1 MRIDGVEKETKSR
14 ILKIGIT
21 GSAGSGK
28 SLVRRAFSRLGVK
41 TLDCDRIARDVVAP
55 GEEGYDGVVEIFGPG
70 VIRADS
76 SLDRA
81 RLRNL
86 MVERPVLRKKLEAL
100 LHPLIT
106 SELFRRIKTGEYGRE
121 RACACEVPLLFEL
134 GMEKAFHAAVVVTA
148 DDAVLAE
155 RIAARDGVS
164 LSAAHKMLSLQM
176 AQDEKM
182 SRADYVIRNSG
193 SPEELFDT
201 VENYYSLIKKEFL
214 TRKI

>member
-1 MRIDGVEKETKSR
+1 MEKKSENR
-14 ILKIGIT
+14 ILKIGVT

-55 GEEGYDGVVEIFGPG
+55 GEKGYAGVIEIFGSN
-70 VIRADS
+70 VIRSDR

-86 MVERPVLRKKLEAL
+86 MVAQPALRKKLEAL

-106 SELFRRIKTGEYGRE
+106 GELFRRIEAGEYGRE

-134 GMEKAFHAAVVVTA
+134 GMEKEFHAAVVVTA

-155 RIAARDGVS
+155 RIAGRDGVP
-164 LSAAHKMLSLQM
+164 LSAARKMLSLQM

-182 SRADYVIRNSG
+182 RRADYVIRNTG